1 MEYGTIHR
9 GIFLERP
16 NRFIANVQ
24 LPGQQV
30 VCHVKNTGRCRELL
44 VPGYPVYL
52 EENHSPSRKTA
63 YDLVCV
69 QREEKL
75 INLDSQ
81 APNRVVREFLES
93 GGLLDGITCL
103 HPEYRVGDSR
113 LDFMIQTANGP
124 FYLEVKGVTL
134 EENGTVLFPDAPTQR
149 GIKHIQE
156 LIRLRGS
163 GAGAGIFFVIQMQD
177 VLEFRPN
184 YRTHPEFGQA
194 LAQAHRAGVE
204 LYAYDCTVT
213 PGSLQI
219 RRPVPICLE

>member
-9 GIFLERP
+9 GIFLNRP

-24 LPGQQV
+24 LTGQTV

-44 VPGYPVYL
+44 VPGYSVYL
-52 EENHSPSRKTA
+52 EENRSPSRKTA

-81 APNRVVREFLES
+81 APNRVVGEFLEN
-93 GGLLDGITCL
+93 GGLLDGITGL
-103 HPEYRVGDSR
+103 HPEYRIGDSR
-113 LDFMIQTANGP
+113 LDFMVQTAQGP

-149 GIKHIQE
+149 GIKHIHE
-156 LIRLRGS
+156 LIRLCGV
-163 GAGAGIFFVIQMQD
+163 GAQAGIFFVIQMRD
-177 VLEFRPN
+177 VQRFRPN
-184 YRTHPEFGQA
+184 NRTHPEFGQA
-194 LAQAHRAGVE
+194 LRQAQRAGVH
-204 LYAYDCTVT
+204 LYAYDCMVT
-213 PGSLQI
+213 PRSLQI
-219 RRPVPICLE
+219 RKPVPICLE